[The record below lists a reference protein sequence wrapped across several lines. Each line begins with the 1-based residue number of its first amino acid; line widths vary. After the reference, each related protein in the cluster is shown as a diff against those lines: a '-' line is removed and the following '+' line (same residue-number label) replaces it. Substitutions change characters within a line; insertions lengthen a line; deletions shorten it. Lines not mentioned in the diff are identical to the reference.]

1 MSHSV
6 QTISHSLPDAKGH
19 DLGGGNWVGEQTLKQ
34 QRLSF
39 SGWYPKAVTVDVE
52 YLTRDAPQVV

>member
-1 MSHSV
+1 MIWEV
-6 QTISHSLPDAKGH
+6 GTG
-19 DLGGGNWVGEQTLKQ
+19 WGEQTLKQ

-39 SGWYPKAVTVDVE
+39 SVWYPKAVTIDVE

>member
-19 DLGGGNWVGEQTLKQ
+19 DLGGGNWVGGADIKTAATQ
-34 QRLSF
+34 F
-39 SGWYPKAVTVDVE
+39 
-52 YLTRDAPQVV
+52 